1 MKISKINE
9 YSYSY
14 AEYQVSDGDKEIRCV
29 CNSVPL
35 PNGLEPQI
43 GMPIKMLYAFCFE
56 DILIKEEKSANCHKI
71 TKIGKY
77 GFQYEIV
84 GTILNKMNSLIKVFD
99 FTISLEYFY
108 PNGISDF
115 EEGDIVSIIIDR
127 IECELDI

>member
-43 GMPIKMLYAFCFE
+43 GMSIKMLYAFCLE